1 MPKACFAFLKGLQG
15 CRGRRPRKGT
25 GVFFQGLWPTG
36 TPLATCPSQLFAV
49 GQNDRNFAS
58 QKPSELAAKIVAQLV
73 EPGPGIR
80 PPMAKPRRVNPERTA
95 SYPQPRQPPLNLGGT
110 TDIDLF
116 ALRQKS
122 CPGAFLFALGH
133 TQILKG
139 E

>member
-1 MPKACFAFLKGLQG
+1 MTAILLRKSRANLLQN
-15 CRGRRPRKGT
+15 
-25 GVFFQGLWPTG
+25 V
-36 TPLATCPSQLFAV
+36 V
-49 GQNDRNFAS
+49 
-58 QKPSELAAKIVAQLV
+58 QLV
-73 EPGPGIR
+73 EPGSGIR

-133 TQILKG
+133 TQTLKG